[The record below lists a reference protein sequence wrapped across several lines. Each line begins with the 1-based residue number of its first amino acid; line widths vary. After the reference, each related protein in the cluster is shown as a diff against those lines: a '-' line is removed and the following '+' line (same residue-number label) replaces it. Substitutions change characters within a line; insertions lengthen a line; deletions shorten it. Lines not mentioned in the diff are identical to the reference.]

1 MIGHAMDRGGLKDS
15 KNAPNSFFPKI
26 SRTGFW
32 RFGTDM
38 IFPDLQWTS
47 QVCQTDSH
55 GKRIGCK
62 MTWLYTM
69 NMWMY
74 SFILKFIPAVI
85 LTVITGLL
93 IHAIYKADRKS
104 ARLKN
109 NASKVK
115 TFSSKNRLGVSM
127 ALSQCRGYQ
136 TCSFYVELNCFSSHL
151 YIFTYQP
158 FVFSPFF
165 SSYPMV
171 VCTLF
176 K

>member
-1 MIGHAMDRGGLKDS
+1 
-15 KNAPNSFFPKI
+15 
-26 SRTGFW
+26 
-32 RFGTDM
+32 
-38 IFPDLQWTS
+38 
-47 QVCQTDSH
+47 
-55 GKRIGCK
+55 

-115 TFSSKNRLGVSM
+115 TFSSKNRRWLNGIESMLRLSNMQFLRRIGLFFILLLYLYVSTFR
-127 ALSQCRGYQ
+127 AFTFFQNIQWLSANC
-136 TCSFYVELNCFSSHL
+136 LNQAFFWTFTRKLKVKKLKLKLKKLKTQEFFAQDSNSG
-151 YIFTYQP
+151 IFLL
-158 FVFSPFF
+158 SI
-165 SSYPMV
+165 
-171 VCTLF
+171 
-176 K
+176 